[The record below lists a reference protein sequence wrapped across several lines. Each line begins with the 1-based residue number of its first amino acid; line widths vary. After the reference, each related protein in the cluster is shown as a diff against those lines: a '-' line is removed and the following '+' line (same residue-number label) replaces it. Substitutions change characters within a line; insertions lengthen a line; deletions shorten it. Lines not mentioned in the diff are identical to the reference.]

1 MSLRINTNT
10 IGMFSVSQLRKSNE
24 LLSSSLERL
33 ATGKRINRAA
43 DDAAGMTMADSLSSQ
58 ARGLGQAMRNANDAI
73 SMGQVAEGALSES
86 TSIIQT
92 IRGKALQAAQEGQ
105 SLESRQALQADIDK
119 AVASLNDIAANTSY
133 NGQPLLS
140 GTFTNRQFQVGA
152 APGETVSASLGSA
165 AANTLGGENGSLA
178 EINVLTQEGA
188 QAAIGIVDQA
198 LEQVGGMRAEIG
210 AMQNQLS
217 STVSNLSVT
226 AINVQSAQ
234 SSIADVDYAEES
246 MVFAR
251 MKALNKAKVFAATQ
265 ANNLNKGNVLNLL
278 QG

>member
-1 MSLRINTNT
+1 
-10 IGMFSVSQLRKSNE
+10 
-24 LLSSSLERL
+24 
-33 ATGKRINRAA
+33 
-43 DDAAGMTMADSLSSQ
+43 
-58 ARGLGQAMRNANDAI
+58 
-73 SMGQVAEGALSES
+73 
-86 TSIIQT
+86 
-92 IRGKALQAAQEGQ
+92 
-105 SLESRQALQADIDK
+105 
-119 AVASLNDIAANTSY
+119 
-133 NGQPLLS
+133 
-140 GTFTNRQFQVGA
+140 
-152 APGETVSASLGSA
+152 
-165 AANTLGGENGSLA
+165 
-178 EINVLTQEGA
+178 INVLTQEGA